1 VKGGSIKMR
10 QYGSKLL
17 VKVLVS
23 VFAAVVSAYVAPAKE
38 INWIDAV
45 ASLTYRG
52 TQSLF
57 EGLGS
62 MPRG

>member
-1 VKGGSIKMR
+1 MR
-10 QYGSKLL
+10 QFTSKLL

-23 VFAAVVSAYVAPAKE
+23 VFVAVISAYVAPMTSE
-38 INWIDAV
+38 IDWIDAV

>member
-1 VKGGSIKMR
+1 MR
-10 QYGSKLL
+10 QFTLKLL
-17 VKVLVS
+17 VRVLAS
-23 VFAAVVSAYVAPAKE
+23 VFAAVVSAYVAPMANE
-38 INWIDAV
+38 IDWIDAV
-45 ASLTYRG
+45 ALLTYRG

>member
-1 VKGGSIKMR
+1 MR
-10 QYGSKLL
+10 QFTSKLL
-17 VKVLVS
+17 AKIFLS
-23 VFAAVVSAYVAPAKE
+23 VFATVVSAYVAPMTSE
-38 INWIDAV
+38 TDWIGAV
-45 ASLTYRG
+45 ATLIHRG